1 MSCPLATSSWTACS
15 VHAVTVAESRCIAD
29 LIGPPIVIK
38 RCKNPRTDVRG
49 VSGKAIHGLPRRTHH
64 LSSAMSAGLVIC
76 EYRSSGT
83 GPNPT
88 AAQQASLYA
97 SVERTSSKTAS
108 WFRNGRKLPS
118 GTPFP
123 VRSPLR
129 NRCSHASCPGVNFE
143 PCGARLR
150 VCAAHFCASS
160 AVSGHSAAR
169 ARASETVLGFGGVWS
184 GSGPESPRTQLGPE
198 C

>member
-1 MSCPLATSSWTACS
+1 MPWCASEAFVGKAGDLRCEFPRVSCPLAASSWTACS
-15 VHAVTVAESRCIAD
+15 VHAVSVAESRCIAD

-97 SVERTSSKTAS
+97 SVERTSSRTAS
-108 WFRNGRKLPS
+108 WFRNGRKLTFRNTTS
-118 GTPFP
+118 GKVSAPQ
-123 VRSPLR
+123 PL
-129 NRCSHASCPGVNFE
+129 
-143 PCGARLR
+143 
-150 VCAAHFCASS
+150 
-160 AVSGHSAAR
+160 
-169 ARASETVLGFGGVWS
+169 
-184 GSGPESPRTQLGPE
+184 
-198 C
+198 